1 MFDRIYTSNQTIS
14 RVTFSSYFITAIF
27 FKPPPLSRVSRLA
40 RFSAPEE
47 RKGRAL
53 DVPGNQFLSGRG
65 RRQTNETRRTDWRN
79 RPRLSPRLELTR
91 NYAILRSSR
100 QILSTVRVGMRVC
113 RIARGKTL
121 FLTLGYPL
129 IGGIA
134 LHENYAKR
142 YPPISSSA
150 TFQSCLLR
158 KKVTSAVSSRLF
170 SISIEYL

>member
-1 MFDRIYTSNQTIS
+1 
-14 RVTFSSYFITAIF
+14 
-27 FKPPPLSRVSRLA
+27 
-40 RFSAPEE
+40 
-47 RKGRAL
+47 
-53 DVPGNQFLSGRG
+53 
-65 RRQTNETRRTDWRN
+65 
-79 RPRLSPRLELTR
+79 
-91 NYAILRSSR
+91 
-100 QILSTVRVGMRVC
+100 MRVC

-170 SISIEYL
+170 SARFQYLSSIYKETFLCSFIYWTMSLSFTPVDLVFFSNFLRYPMTRKERVVTQGCSPAALRCHDSSNAAPRHLCATSSRVRRILPTPL